1 MKKIIIAL
9 AAVIAV
15 CAALCACSGLES
27 SSSGGKSGKALSEIW
42 SDIKDEVEFKDFSE
56 FQDIKRLNRSYGI
69 TEDVAE
75 EFAGGVNSTGVNQ
88 EEVVLVKAKD
98 EDSAKEIE
106 EKLNAKLESKL
117 NQNKNYNP
125 EQAKMMDGCKVE
137 KDGLYVSLIVSENRE
152 KITEIYKNGIK

>member
-1 MKKIIIAL
+1 M
-9 AAVIAV
+9 
-15 CAALCACSGLES
+15 E
-27 SSSGGKSGKALSEIW
+27 
-42 SDIKDEVEFKDFSE
+42 
-56 FQDIKRLNRSYGI
+56 
-69 TEDVAE
+69 
-75 EFAGGVNSTGVNQ
+75 
-88 EEVVLVKAKD
+88 
-98 EDSAKEIE
+98 EIE

>member
-69 TEDVAE
+69 TEDM
-75 EFAGGVNSTGVNQ
+75 FADIWDKARTVRTGRITILDDITPDRVQ
-88 EEVVLVKAKD
+88 
-98 EDSAKEIE
+98 
-106 EKLNAKLESKL
+106 LN
-117 NQNKNYNP
+117 
-125 EQAKMMDGCKVE
+125 
-137 KDGLYVSLIVSENRE
+137 
-152 KITEIYKNGIK
+152 EIYSRMVEGK